1 MVRTIYYIGAE
12 LKSSYYISHHGILG
26 QKWGVRRY
34 QNKDGSLT
42 EVGKKKLQKDSKSF
56 NSLKKKVDRREIKY
70 DKAQLKFK
78 KRAKRV
84 SLTDTGVALKKRAG
98 IKLAR
103 KYRSYLRS
111 GEKLANKYSKM
122 VKNYGIDSLS
132 KEQIAIGSEITDR
145 LVRLR

>member
-1 MVRTIYYIGAE
+1 MRIIYYISTD
-12 LKSSYYISHHGILG
+12 LKRSYYISHHGILG

-42 EVGKKKLQKDSKSF
+42 EAGKKKLQKDSKSF
-56 NSLKKKVDRREIKY
+56 DSLKKKVDRREIKY

-98 IKLAR
+98 VKLAR

-122 VKNYGIDSLS
+122 VKNYGIDFLS

-145 LVRLR
+145 LVHLR